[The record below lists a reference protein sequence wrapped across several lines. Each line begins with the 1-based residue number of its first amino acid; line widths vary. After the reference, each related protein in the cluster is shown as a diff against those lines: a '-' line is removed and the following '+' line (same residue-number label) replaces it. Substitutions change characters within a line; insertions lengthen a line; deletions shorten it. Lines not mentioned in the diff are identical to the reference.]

1 MISCLEKVSMEE
13 RHEEITR
20 NDYNINNPYSSLHK
34 NALAG
39 DDTKGKGTG
48 HPGHGFW
55 LPDCSGVLGA
65 INYSN
70 FDTHIS
76 SEAGNVDDR
85 RARTTALVR
94 SLYSADNQYSA
105 QAITTNKNVMDG
117 QYVMK

>member
-20 NDYNINNPYSSLHK
+20 NDYNIYNQYSSLHK

-48 HPGHGFW
+48 HSGHGFW
-55 LPDCSGVLGA
+55 LPDCSGILGSF
-65 INYSN
+65 IYSN

-76 SEAGNVDDR
+76 SNAGNIDDR
-85 RARTTALVR
+85 NARKIAIAR
-94 SLYSADNQYSA
+94 SLYDADRQYSA
-105 QAITTNKNVMDG
+105 QAITTDRNVMDG